1 MPSIRI
7 QNMGGISP
15 RLSDRLI
22 SQASATIAQNCKLG
36 SGEIRP
42 YRSARLDAAPLKTG
56 FIESIHN
63 INGFWLSWN
72 GDVDVVRGFVP
83 NDTTGRFYYT
93 GDGKPKVSNISLAT
107 SMQPYPSF
115 GYDLGVPAP
124 TTRLTAT
131 LGVGGSGTPVPVV
144 YVFTSVTSFEEE
156 SPPSP
161 VSVAINVPPG
171 ATVQLSNIAPSV
183 QANVNRTRIYR
194 TSVGTSTTEYL
205 FVAEIPSNQPTFTDN
220 VREID
225 LKERLISTEWA
236 PPPNNMIGIIS
247 HPNSF
252 LAGFVGNQ
260 LILSEQNQLHAFP
273 KKYVRSFD
281 FPIVALGIYGST
293 IVVATTGFIYLV
305 SGTDPRAMSVER
317 LPDPYPCVSKR
328 SLVSADRGVI
338 FASNEGLVWVGYG
351 GLQIISRDVMSR
363 DDWQKYNPSSMHGI
377 SYDGKYIGFYLT
389 DGGRDYTLFDPVGQ
403 GFIFD
408 YNDRATGVDQ
418 KDKLTTLDF
427 YPTAAYANPDTNFF
441 FVKREQRKNNLY
453 EWEAGSLFLPFVWKS
468 KAFIMPYLTSF
479 GAAKVVCR
487 NRKTTSG
494 KTVKINIYVADKLV
508 FTRFV
513 ITNEPF
519 RLSRF
524 YRAVDPWYV
533 EVIGTEDVQEIHLA
547 TSVEELKEGKSQ

>member
-22 SQASATIAQNCKLG
+22 PQSAATIAQNCKLG

-42 YRSARLDAAPLKTG
+42 YHSPRLDSAPVKTG
-56 FIESIHN
+56 LVESIHN

-72 GDVDVVRGFVP
+72 SDVDVVRGFVP

-107 SMQPYPSF
+107 ASQPYPTN

-124 TTRLTAT
+124 TARLTAT
-131 LGVGGSGTPVPVV
+131 LGAGGAGVAVPVV
-144 YVFTSVTSFEEE
+144 YLYTYVTVFEEE
-156 SPPSP
+156 SAPSP
-161 VSVAINVPPG
+161 PSVAINVPPG
-171 ATVQLSNIAPSV
+171 ATVQLTTLLASTRP
-183 QANVNRTRIYR
+183 NVNRIRIYR
-194 TSVGTSTTEYL
+194 TSVGSTTTEYL
-205 FVAEIPSNQPTFTDN
+205 FVKEIPSNQTTFTDN

-225 LKERLISTEWA
+225 LKERLLSTDWL
-236 PPPNNMIGIIS
+236 PPPDNMVGVIS
-247 HPNSF
+247 HPNNF
-252 LAGFVGNQ
+252 IAGFVGNQ
-260 LILSEQNQLHAFP
+260 LLLSEQNQLHAFP
-273 KKYVRSFD
+273 ARYVRSFD

-351 GLQIISRDVMSR
+351 GLEIITRDVLAR

-377 SYDGKYIGFYLT
+377 SYDGRYIGFYLT

-427 YPTAAYANPDTNFF
+427 YPTAAYANPDTNFY
-441 FVKREQRKNNLY
+441 FVERKDRKNRLY
-453 EWEAGSLFLPFVWKS
+453 EWEAGSTFLKYVWRS
-468 KAFIMPYLTSF
+468 KAFLMAYLINF

-487 NRKTTSG
+487 RPTIG
-494 KTVKINIYVADKLV
+494 RTVKITIYVGSKAV

-513 ITNEPF
+513 TTNEPF

-524 YRAVDPWYV
+524 YRAVEPWYV
-533 EVIGTEDVQEIHLA
+533 EVTGDEDTQEIHLA
-547 TSVEELKEGKSQ
+547 TSVEELKEGKAQ